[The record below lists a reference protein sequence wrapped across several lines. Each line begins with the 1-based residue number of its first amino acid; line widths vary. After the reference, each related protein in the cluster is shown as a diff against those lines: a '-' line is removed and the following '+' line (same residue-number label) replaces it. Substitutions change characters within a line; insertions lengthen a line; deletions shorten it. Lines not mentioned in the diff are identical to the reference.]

1 MGVDSTEADH
11 LGCTGHQLSGSRAK
25 MAMDIRIRGV
35 MDVGVM
41 AEEHKGLWGLME
53 VGNKGCV
60 PSICH
65 CSSLWN

>member
-1 MGVDSTEADH
+1 
-11 LGCTGHQLSGSRAK
+11 
-25 MAMDIRIRGV
+25 MDIRIMVV
-35 MDVGVM
+35 MYMGVM

-60 PSICH
+60 PSIWH